1 MADPAI
7 PMWAGPVGYPHKPP
21 PPPMVIS
28 ATCVAFGRFIPGV
41 VLRPSELH
49 SEVPRSTPVWPTQP
63 SPDRLR
69 RCAIPM
75 WAGPVG
81 YPHKPPTTP
90 MVVSATCVAFGRF
103 IPGMVWLACLLLC
116 DLCELCGESY
126 FSSHRLTVS
135 VVRILV
141 RDMGKLRSQTG
152 ARFDAHMADRAIPMW
167 AAPLCHPQT
176 GCALYYSNASS
187 HVPRVA
193 ALEYSV
199 ARFSKKLACST
210 ALSMV
215 SSQGSGCASM
225 R

>member
-1 MADPAI
+1 MFAGSSGARLI
-7 PMWAGPVGYPHKPP
+7 PRCQDGRLDKPC
-21 PPPMVIS
+21 S
-28 ATCVAFGRFIPGV
+28 D
-41 VLRPSELH
+41 H
-49 SEVPRSTPVWPTQP
+49 NEVPRQTPAWPTQP
-63 SPDRLR
+63 SPCGLGRWVTP
-69 RCAIPM
+69 IN
-75 WAGPVG
+75 
-81 YPHKPPTTP
+81 PHKPPTTP

-152 ARFDAHMADRAIPMW
+152 AKFDAHMADRAIPMW